1 MLGSVSL
8 NSVPCPRREK
18 FQRFPQRVK
27 HLHKPAEFVGVQRE
41 EGHKGDLELARA
53 ANALESIQEDRGRS
67 ALDTLDRLAD
77 SLLGACRQQPFLQ
90 ARLAE
95 PIALKTEVQLREF
108 EFRNYRPGYAAC
120 RHPSNERGC

>member
-1 MLGSVSL
+1 MTEPFTLPEHEQQTVL
-8 NSVPCPRREK
+8 DE
-18 FQRFPQRVK
+18 
-27 HLHKPAEFVGVQRE
+27 
-41 EGHKGDLELARA
+41 LERARTA
-53 ANALESIQEDRGRS
+53 KALEAIQEDRGQS
-67 ALDTLDRLAD
+67 AQDTLERLAD
-77 SLLGACRQQPFLQ
+77 ALPGDCRQQPFLQ